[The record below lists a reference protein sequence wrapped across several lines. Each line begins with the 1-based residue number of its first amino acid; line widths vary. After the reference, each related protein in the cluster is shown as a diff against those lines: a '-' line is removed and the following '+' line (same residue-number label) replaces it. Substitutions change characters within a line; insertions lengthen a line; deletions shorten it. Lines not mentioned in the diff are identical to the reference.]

1 MNIIR
6 DFWADRQRRQTAMWV
21 VGALGVIVL
30 LFGGYVFLEAHNEY
44 TRLDGTA
51 TALGRPTDPNDPSN
65 RMLALLLRERDAA
78 QVRRW
83 QGVMFIGLGLV
94 GLGTAYLL
102 APERP
107 KAPLASAD
115 AAKPSS
121 GEMPF
126 SDKPPNSP
134 PD

>member
-1 MNIIR
+1 MNIVR
-6 DFWADRQRRQTAMWV
+6 DFWADRQRRQAAMWV
-21 VGALGVIVL
+21 VGALGVITL
-30 LFGGYVFLEAHNEY
+30 LVGGYVFLEAHNEY
-44 TRLDGTA
+44 TRLDDTA
-51 TALGRPTDPNDPSN
+51 TALGPPTDPDDPSN
-65 RMLALLLRERDAA
+65 RMFALLLRDRAAA

-83 QGVMFIGLGLV
+83 QGVMFIGLGLAGV
-94 GLGTAYLL
+94 GVAHLL

-107 KAPLASAD
+107 QAPRASAN